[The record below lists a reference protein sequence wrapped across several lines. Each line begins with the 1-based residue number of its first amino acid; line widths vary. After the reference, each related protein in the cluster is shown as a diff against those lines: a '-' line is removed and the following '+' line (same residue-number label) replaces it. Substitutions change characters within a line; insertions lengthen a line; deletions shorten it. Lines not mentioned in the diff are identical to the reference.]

1 MARQFCND
9 IWELSGEKGKRT
21 GEQQIRERRKLRGD
35 ELDNQVLQ
43 ECKIQDV

>member
-9 IWELSGEKGKRT
+9 IWEQSDEKDTWT
-21 GEQQIRERRKLRGD
+21 GEQEVREREKSRGD

-43 ECKIQDV
+43 ACRNQDV